1 MIMIMIV
8 CASVATAQD
17 TMKSGCRMTSQAD
30 RGGCVE
36 RSNSPT
42 DCIDGDGTL
51 FESGKRTRVIVIWFS
66 MPTAAIT
73 KKDPAYC
80 WSKRSTEYEAPVGP
94 RKAASTPP
102 VST

>member
-42 DCIDGDGTL
+42 DCIDSDGTL

-94 RKAASTPP
+94 RKAANTPP